1 MTTATRSPSTPKQRA
16 SSLEALRRQN
26 DLLKKIEQAA
36 GDVRVTD
43 MTDVASSMV
52 IMGIMQMW
60 PTKEIALKYLDATYL
75 KMASIIDADFD
86 GFKREQRKREMH

>member
-1 MTTATRSPSTPKQRA
+1 
-16 SSLEALRRQN
+16 
-26 DLLKKIEQAA
+26 
-36 GDVRVTD
+36 

-75 KMASIIDADFD
+75 KMAAIIDDDFE
-86 GFKREQRKREMH
+86 GFKREQRKKEMH